1 MSKTRPRAPRLL
13 FFATGFDEPGGCA
26 RHGRTLADGFLEAG
40 WDVTIVA
47 RAAQARAWK
56 IERKPGW
63 LRIEVPGFGRR
74 WGAAIYLLTGLATGI
89 FRGWRAS
96 FMALQLSATSLA
108 AGTCATLLRRPFVA
122 LATSTG
128 ENGEIA
134 QLDSPFRRVHRALL
148 ARASAVVAQTDAA
161 AGELRGRVGD
171 ARISV
176 IPNPVAALD
185 PLPLLGGERVLF
197 AGRFSRTKGV
207 DLLLE
212 AWPRV
217 AEARSDARLVLLG
230 TTHEGVGPGEDFAA
244 LVREDPVLRTSIDLP
259 GWVADVLPYYAAADI
274 FVIPS
279 RTEGLSNALL
289 EATAL
294 GRVVVASD
302 IPGNR
307 AVLGDAH
314 PLYFRAGD
322 TRALE
327 ATLLKALTDPA
338 AREQAVANAMRQRH
352 RFSTPQ
358 TVRALSGLLNG
369 SGVAGL

>member
-1 MSKTRPRAPRLL
+1 MSGSRRSARRLV

-26 RHGRTLADGFLEAG
+26 RHGRTLADGFAEAG
-40 WDVTIVA
+40 WDVTVVA

-56 IERKPGW
+56 MERRPGW

-74 WGAAIYLLTGLATGI
+74 WGAALYLLTGLATGL

-96 FMALQLSATSLA
+96 FMALQLSSTSLA

-122 LATSTG
+122 LATSAG
-128 ENGEIA
+128 QNGEIA
-134 QLDSPFRRVHRALL
+134 QLDHPLRRVHRAVLS
-148 ARASAVVAQTDAA
+148 RASAVVAQTDAA
-161 AGELRGRVGD
+161 AAELRGRVGD
-171 ARISV
+171 ARV
-176 IPNPVAALD
+176 EVVANPVARLD
-185 PLPLLGGERVLF
+185 PLPLSGDARVLF

-217 AEARSDARLVLLG
+217 TAQRADAQLVMLG
-230 TTHEGVGPGEDFAA
+230 TTHEGTGPGEDFAG
-244 LVREDPVLRTSIDLP
+244 LIRDDPVLRGTVELP
-259 GWVADVLPYYAAADI
+259 GWVADVIPHYAAADV

-279 RTEGLSNALL
+279 RMEGLSNALL
-289 EATAL
+289 EAIAL

-314 PLYFRAGD
+314 PLYIQAGD
-322 TRALE
+322 AGALE
-327 ATLLKALTDPA
+327 ATLLKAFTDSV
-338 AREQAVANAMRQRH
+338 ARDQAVQNARLQSR
-352 RFSTPQ
+352 RFSTPK
-358 TVRALSGLLNG
+358 TVRALGGLLNG
-369 SGVAGL
+369 SVGSGV

>member
-1 MSKTRPRAPRLL
+1 MSRTRPRARRLL
-13 FFATGFDEPGGCA
+13 FYATGFDEPGGCA
-26 RHGRTLADGFLEAG
+26 RHGRTLADGFAEAG
-40 WDVTIVA
+40 WDVTVVA

-63 LRIEVPGFGRR
+63 LRIDVPGFDRR
-74 WGAAIYLLTGLATGI
+74 WGAALYVLAGLATGVI
-89 FRGWRAS
+89 RGWRAS
-96 FMALQLSATSLA
+96 FMALQLSSTSLA
-108 AGTCATLLRRPFVA
+108 AGTCATLLRRPFIA

-128 ENGEIA
+128 QNGEIA
-134 QLDSPFRRVHRALL
+134 QLDNPRRRVHRALL

-161 AGELRGRVGD
+161 AGELRGRVGG
-171 ARISV
+171 ARIEV
-176 IPNPVAALD
+176 VANPVPALD
-185 PLPLLGGERVLF
+185 PLQLSGNARVLF

-217 AEARSDARLVLLG
+217 AAQRPDARLVLLG
-230 TTHEGVGPGEDFAA
+230 TTHEGVGPGEDFAGR
-244 LVREDPVLRTSIDLP
+244 VRDDPLLRTSIDLP
-259 GWVADVLPYYAAADI
+259 GWVADVIPHFAAADV

-314 PLYFRAGD
+314 PLYFPAGD
-322 TRALE
+322 VRALE
-327 ATLLKALTDPA
+327 ATLLRALADPV
-338 AREQAVANAMRQRH
+338 AREQAVQNATRQRH
-352 RFSTPQ
+352 RFSTPE

-369 SGVAGL
+369 SVAAGV

>member
-1 MSKTRPRAPRLL
+1 
-13 FFATGFDEPGGCA
+13 
-26 RHGRTLADGFLEAG
+26 
-40 WDVTIVA
+40 
-47 RAAQARAWK
+47 
-56 IERKPGW
+56 
-63 LRIEVPGFGRR
+63 
-74 WGAAIYLLTGLATGI
+74 
-89 FRGWRAS
+89 
-96 FMALQLSATSLA
+96 
-108 AGTCATLLRRPFVA
+108 

-134 QLDSPFRRVHRALL
+134 QLDSPLRRVHRALL

-171 ARISV
+171 ARIEV
-176 IPNPVAALD
+176 IPNPVEALD
-185 PLPLLGGERVLF
+185 PLPLSGDERVLF

-207 DLLLE
+207 DLLLD

-217 AEARSDARLVLLG
+217 AEERSDARLVLLG
-230 TTHEGVGPGEDFAA
+230 TTHEGVGPGEDFAT
-244 LVREDPVLRTSIDLP
+244 LVRDDPVLRTSIDLP
-259 GWVADVLPYYAAADI
+259 GWVADVLPYYAAADV

-314 PLYFRAGD
+314 PLYFPAGD
-322 TRALE
+322 IRALE

-352 RFSTPQ
+352 RFSTPL

-369 SGVAGL
+369 SGVAGV